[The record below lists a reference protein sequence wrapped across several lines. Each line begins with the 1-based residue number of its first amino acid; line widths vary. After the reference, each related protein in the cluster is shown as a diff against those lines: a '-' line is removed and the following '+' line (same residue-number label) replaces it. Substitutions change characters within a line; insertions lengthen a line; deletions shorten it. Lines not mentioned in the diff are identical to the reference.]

1 MFGLDDAASAALIGG
16 AATVIGTGTSAV
28 GQASLNKKTREFNR
42 EEAEKQRAWSEK
54 MYNAQNAWNY
64 EMWNAQNAYNSPE
77 AQVQRMRDAGLNPM
91 FYGLDGSSAGEVS
104 SAQPLGYE
112 RAQLGALPN
121 PLSGFGDIALKTA
134 QLANIQAN
142 TAKTGEET
150 LSEVKR
156 REKITADIETTKQE
170 LNNLRATE
178 GLTKKQIE
186 QIDKNIAWLDRIN
199 EANIAEKESAAK
211 LNDATKHRIEYL
223 LEGEKILQ
231 SKTAQDFEEKWKK
244 IRAEISKIAKENKLL
259 DKDLENYALNHANN
273 GFMGTGL
280 SLNNL
285 FRLRFSGKPDKG
297 STEYVD
303 ENSDI
308 SDIINSGQ

>member
-1 MFGLDDAASAALIGG
+1 MAFGVDDAAIIGAG
-16 AATVIGTGTSAV
+16 ATILGTGISAV
-28 GQASLNKKTREFNR
+28 GQSSLNKATREFNR
-42 EEAEKQRAWSEK
+42 EEAAKQRAWSEK

-64 EMWNAQNAYNSPE
+64 ERWKEQNAYNSPE
-77 AQVQRMRDAGLNPM
+77 AQVQRMRDAGLNPL

-104 SAQPLGYE
+104 SVQPLGYE

-150 LSEVKR
+150 LTEVQR
-156 REKITADIETTKQE
+156 REKITADIENTKQE
-170 LNNLRATE
+170 LNNLRASE
-178 GLTKKQIE
+178 GLTQKQIE
-186 QIDKNIAWLDRIN
+186 QIDRNLAWLDRIN
-199 EANIAEKESAAK
+199 EANIAEKESSAK
-211 LNDATKHRIEYL
+211 LNDATKRRIEEL

-231 SKTAQDFEEKWKK
+231 AKTAQDFDEKWKK
-244 IRAEISKIAKENKLL
+244 IRAEISKIAKENKIL
-259 DKDLENYALNHANN
+259 DKDLENYALNHANS

-285 FRLRFSGKPDKG
+285 FRLIFKDKPEEGDP
-297 STEYVD
+297 TYVD